1 MQANERKARKK
12 TKQEA
17 LEIEYIKT
25 RMASKEIR
33 AKKNKEDRGTLFDRM
48 TLKRGNKQQKQAKRR
63 K

>member
-1 MQANERKARKK
+1 
-12 TKQEA
+12 
-17 LEIEYIKT
+17 
-25 RMASKEIR
+25 MASKEIR